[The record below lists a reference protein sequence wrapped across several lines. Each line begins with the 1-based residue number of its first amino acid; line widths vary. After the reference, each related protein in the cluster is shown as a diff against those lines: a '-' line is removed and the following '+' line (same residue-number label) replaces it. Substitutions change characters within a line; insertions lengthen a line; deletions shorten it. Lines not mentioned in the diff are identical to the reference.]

1 MRSKPRSSS
10 NSLGRRSRSERLRP
24 KVRREAVGA
33 ATAEALPRRV
43 AILGFARS
51 GQALALALSK
61 RGVALTV
68 GDAKPRAAFE
78 EAEVAR
84 LETSGVRFF
93 FDGPPEDFLESAEW
107 LAVSP
112 GVPMRSPLV
121 ERARERGLTVLS
133 ELEIAWRIAEAEA
146 PGRHRWIAVTGT
158 NGKST
163 TTAWIAEILRRAKRP
178 VALAGNIGVP
188 LSAFLVERAP
198 RDFVCEVSSFQLEAI
213 DRFAPHVAVLTNI
226 TPDHL
231 DRHDGFGDYVRAK
244 QRVFENQG
252 PEDFAVLNQDDAPSR
267 RIVPPSRQVPFSRRE
282 RAAGGAWTEKG
293 SLVSEIG
300 GPARPVVAEKDLAL
314 PGAHNVE
321 NALAALAAAE
331 CLETPAEAIAAGL
344 TRFQG
349 LPHRS
354 ELVLETGGVRWVDD
368 SKGTNVDATK
378 KSLEGYD
385 TGRVLLILGGRDKH
399 GDFPALATGVARA
412 ARVVLTI
419 GEAAPVIEK
428 ALAGVVSLENA
439 GTMDRAVERAAALAR
454 PGDTVLL
461 SPACA
466 SFDQYANFEERG
478 KHFARLARQAA
489 SAVRET

>member
-1 MRSKPRSSS
+1 MRT
-10 NSLGRRSRSERLRP
+10 G
-24 KVRREAVGA
+24 
-33 ATAEALPRRV
+33 LPHRV

-51 GQALALALSK
+51 GQALARALQD

-68 GDAKPRAAFE
+68 GDAKPRAAFGE
-78 EAEVAR
+78 TDITKLEA
-84 LETSGVRFF
+84 SGVRFF
-93 FDGPPEDFLESAEW
+93 FGGPPEEFLEGAEW

-112 GVPMRSPLV
+112 GVPMKSPLV
-121 ERARERGLTVLS
+121 RRARERGLAVLA

-146 PGRHRWIAVTGT
+146 PGKHRWVAVTGT

-163 TTAWIAEILRRAKRP
+163 TTAWIAEILRRAERP

-188 LSAFLVERAP
+188 LSAFLEERSP

-231 DRHDGFGDYVRAK
+231 DRHDGFDDYARVK
-244 QRVFENQG
+244 MRVFENQG
-252 PEDFAVLNQDDAPSR
+252 PEDFAVVNEDDAATRPIAPRSR
-267 RIVPPSRQVPFSRRE
+267 RVPFSRRK
-282 RAAGGAWTEKG
+282 RAAGGAWAENG
-293 SLVSEIG
+293 SLVSEIR
-300 GPARPVVAEKDLAL
+300 GPARAVVAEKELAL

-331 CLETPAEAIAAGL
+331 CLATPSHAIIAGL
-344 TRFQG
+344 TRFRG
-349 LPHRS
+349 LPHRT
-354 ELVLETGGVRWVDD
+354 ELVLEKGGVRWVDD

-378 KSLEGYD
+378 KSLEGFGD
-385 TGRVLLILGGRDKH
+385 GRVVLILGGRDKH
-399 GDFPALATGVARA
+399 GDFPALASAIARA

-419 GEAAPVIEK
+419 GEAAPVIER
-428 ALAGVVSLENA
+428 ALAGMVPVESV
-439 GTMDRAVERAAALAR
+439 GTMDRAVERAATLAC

-466 SFDQYANFEERG
+466 SFDQYMNFEERG
-478 KHFARLARQAA
+478 EHFARLAREIV
-489 SAVRET
+489 SREP